1 MKDKRNKGIGLAGTI
16 AFHALLIG
24 LLIFFGFSKVE
35 QQDEEGILV
44 MVGVADGADVG
55 AASQPDPEPEP
66 VMPQP
71 QPEST
76 PTPPASAPE
85 VKQEVVTQDH
95 EESLKLAEADKKARE
110 EKERLRKEE
119 EKRRKEAEEK
129 RRIEEERKKKE
140 AAIRNRVNNVFQS
153 ASKTGAQGTASEGTA
168 SSKGNP
174 FGNSDTG
181 AQSGS
186 PGYGTYDLGGRG
198 LVGNL
203 PTPSFPNNEPS
214 KVVVVIIV
222 DESGKVTAVSI
233 GQGTTSTDAQLRQ
246 SALAA
251 ARKAVFEVKSGA
263 SPQRG
268 TITYHFQL
276 KSN

>member
-44 MVGVADGADVG
+44 MVGIADGADVG

-66 VMPQP
+66 IMPEP

-119 EKRRKEAEEK
+119 EKRRKEADEK
-129 RRIEEERKKKE
+129 RRLEEERKKKE

-153 ASKTGAQGTASEGTA
+153 ASKSGTQGTASEGTA

-186 PGYGTYDLGGRG
+186 PGYGSYDLGGRG
-198 LVGNL
+198 IRGSL
-203 PTPSFPNNEPS
+203 PRPSFSVNES
-214 KVVVVIIV
+214 GKVVVAITV
-222 DESGKVTAVSI
+222 DESGKVTAAVI
-233 GQGTTSTDAQLRQ
+233 GQGTTTTSAQLRQ
-246 SALAA
+246 SALTA
-251 ARKAVFEVKSGA
+251 ARKAIFETKSGTI
-263 SPQRG
+263 SQSG
-268 TITYHFQL
+268 TITYHFD
-276 KSN
+276 SDN